1 VFYATLFGLSGAY
14 TPFFPLW
21 LQAVDI
27 SPALIGLIMAMPTA
41 ARLLA
46 VPIVTAWVGRRDA
59 LRGAIVACAC
69 LTFAGV
75 LLLGNMRGAVA
86 IAIVLWLV
94 SWPWTAAFPLTDAYA
109 LRGVTYFRQ
118 SYGPIR
124 LWGSVGYIIAAL
136 AAGYFGSAFGSIDL
150 IWVIAAVAGLSALA
164 SFWLVDVGVSAAGTL
179 QVSKPT
185 ALLRTPAFLAVMVA
199 AALVQGSH
207 AAYYYFSAISWQAAG
222 MSSATIGILWAS
234 CVVVEIGLF
243 AASPRLGLSPAT
255 MIGLGGVGA
264 VVRWLI
270 MPQEPGLAVLSFA
283 QGLHA
288 LSFGATH
295 LGVMGLLARLVPVRI
310 MPNAQGYIATA
321 TGIVM
326 ASTGIVCGLVFASLG
341 QSIYYG
347 MAAMAAVGTV
357 VVFAARHT
365 ISKAMAG

>member
-1 VFYATLFGLSGAY
+1 
-14 TPFFPLW
+14 
-21 LQAVDI
+21 
-27 SPALIGLIMAMPTA
+27 
-41 ARLLA
+41 
-46 VPIVTAWVGRRDA
+46 
-59 LRGAIVACAC
+59 
-69 LTFAGV
+69 
-75 LLLGNMRGAVA
+75 
-86 IAIVLWLV
+86 
-94 SWPWTAAFPLTDAYA
+94 
-109 LRGVTYFRQ
+109 
-118 SYGPIR
+118 
-124 LWGSVGYIIAAL
+124 
-136 AAGYFGSAFGSIDL
+136 
-150 IWVIAAVAGLSALA
+150 
-164 SFWLVDVGVSAAGTL
+164 
-179 QVSKPT
+179 
-185 ALLRTPAFLAVMVA
+185 
-199 AALVQGSH
+199 
-207 AAYYYFSAISWQAAG
+207 
-222 MSSATIGILWAS
+222 
-234 CVVVEIGLF
+234 
-243 AASPRLGLSPAT
+243 